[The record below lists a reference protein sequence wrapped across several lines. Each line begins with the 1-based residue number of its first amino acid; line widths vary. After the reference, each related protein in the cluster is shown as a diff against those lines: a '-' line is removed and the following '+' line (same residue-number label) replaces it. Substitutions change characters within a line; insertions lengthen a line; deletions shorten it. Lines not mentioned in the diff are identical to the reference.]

1 MAILLRAVLLLLRFG
16 LRGLSAALDETMSL
30 LIYTVSNS
38 TGREIPAS
46 GKGRRTVPLLETEM
60 IGKTNLQCILS
71 TEAFV
76 AIIARERLDREM
88 YPLMPL

>member
-16 LRGLSAALDETMSL
+16 LRGLSAALNK
-30 LIYTVSNS
+30 TVS
-38 TGREIPAS
+38 
-46 GKGRRTVPLLETEM
+46 
-60 IGKTNLQCILS
+60 LQCILS

-76 AIIARERLDREM
+76 AIIARERLDCEM